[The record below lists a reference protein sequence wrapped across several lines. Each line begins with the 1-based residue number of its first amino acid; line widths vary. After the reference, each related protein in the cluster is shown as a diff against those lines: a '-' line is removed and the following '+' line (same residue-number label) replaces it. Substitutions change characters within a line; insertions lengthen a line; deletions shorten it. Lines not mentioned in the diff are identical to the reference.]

1 MMQPVSHG
9 ATKTLWWPLSGP
21 SHSKGSSDRSMCAVR
36 TMCRAPAST
45 ATAFAHCNRQAA
57 PFATQ
62 LQELDG
68 EMSRACLQ
76 ALPQLISRARA
87 PGGLHCISSRI
98 QGRAEEEYGSSKTAQ
113 SGRQPAARIPDGAHV
128 VGSQP
133 PACATNTLAWPW
145 GHARP
150 SAYGLLQLGQ
160 RPSGCSGLGCCV
172 RAAPCIARREDALTQ
187 RGLRPC
193 GRYAR

>member
-21 SHSKGSSDRSMCAVR
+21 SHSNGSSDRSMCAVS

-45 ATAFAHCNRQAA
+45 ATACAHCNCQAA
-57 PFATQ
+57 SLAPQ
-62 LQELDG
+62 LQKLEG
-68 EMSRACLQ
+68 GMSRTCLQ

-98 QGRAEEEYGSSKTAQ
+98 QGRAEEEHGSSKTAQ

-128 VGSQP
+128 VGSEP
-133 PACATNTLAWPW
+133 SACQTNILAWPW
-145 GHARP
+145 GHASP
-150 SAYGLLQLGQ
+150 SACGLLGQ
-160 RPSGCSGLGCCV
+160 RPSGCSGLGRCV
-172 RAAPCIARREDALTQ
+172 RAALCIAQCVVRMHLLSL
-187 RGLRPC
+187 GLRPC